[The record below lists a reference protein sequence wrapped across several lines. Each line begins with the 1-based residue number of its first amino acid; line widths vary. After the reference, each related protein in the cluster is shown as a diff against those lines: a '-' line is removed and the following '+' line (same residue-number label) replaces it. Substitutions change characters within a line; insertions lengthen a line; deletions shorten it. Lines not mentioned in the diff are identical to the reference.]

1 MSLLQS
7 LARSL
12 VIRRLSRLRHGSLRL
27 IEGKQH
33 SVRGPAGG
41 PQHTILVH
49 DPRFYP
55 AILFGGSVGAGE
67 AYGEGWWTTD
77 DLPGLVQLLL
87 RDREVLDGMETGWAR
102 LAQPLRRLAH
112 ALRANTRRGSRENIR
127 AHYDLGNDFFREF
140 LDGSLTYSCALFE
153 RTGGSLQEAQEAKYA
168 RMAALV
174 DLRAEDH
181 VLEIGTGWGGFAVFA
196 ATRYGCRV
204 TTTTISRA
212 QHEVAVARVRAAGLD
227 DRVTVLLEDYRDLRG
242 RYDKLVSIEM
252 IEAIGHA
259 QYPTFFARCAE
270 LLTPAGR
277 AAIQAIVI
285 ADARYESARREV
297 DFIKRHIFPGSCIPS
312 RGILR
317 RAAGRTDL
325 REERMDEIGAHYVET
340 LRQWRT
346 RLAAR
351 RAEVRRFGFDDRTL
365 RLWDFYF
372 GYCEGG
378 FRDGAIGTVQLVL
391 AKPEAV
397 PVAVRAVPGLEVAA

>member
-7 LARSL
+7 HARSL
-12 VIRRLSRLRHGSLRL
+12 VTRRLAQLRHGRVRL
-27 IEGKQH
+27 IEGERV
-33 SVRGPAGG
+33 SVWGPAQG
-41 PQHTILVH
+41 PEHTIMVH
-49 DPRFYP
+49 DPRFYQ
-55 AILFGGSVGAGE
+55 AVMLGGSVGAGE
-67 AYGEGWWTTD
+67 AYGEGWWTAE
-77 DLPGLVQLLL
+77 DLPGLVHLLL

-102 LAQPLRRLAH
+102 LARPIRRLAH
-112 ALRANTRRGSRENIR
+112 ALRPNTRRGSRENIR

-140 LDGSLTYSCALFE
+140 LDESLAYSCAIFD
-153 RTGGSLQEAQEAKYA
+153 RIGGSLREAQEAKFA

-174 DLRAEDH
+174 DLQADDH
-181 VLEIGTGWGGFAVFA
+181 LLEIGTGWGGFALFA

-212 QHEVAVARVRAAGLD
+212 QHEVAVARVRAAGLE

-259 QYPTFFARCAE
+259 QYGTYFARCAE

-285 ADARYESARREV
+285 ADHRYESARREV

-312 RGILR
+312 RGIMR
-317 RAAGRTDL
+317 QAAARTDL

-340 LRQWRT
+340 LRQWRS
-346 RLAAR
+346 RLRAR
-351 RAEVRRFGFDDRTL
+351 GPVVRNLGFDDRTL

-372 GYCEGG
+372 AYCEGG

-391 AKPEAV
+391 AKPLAA
-397 PVAVRAVPGLEVAA
+397 PVAVPEVPVLVAAA